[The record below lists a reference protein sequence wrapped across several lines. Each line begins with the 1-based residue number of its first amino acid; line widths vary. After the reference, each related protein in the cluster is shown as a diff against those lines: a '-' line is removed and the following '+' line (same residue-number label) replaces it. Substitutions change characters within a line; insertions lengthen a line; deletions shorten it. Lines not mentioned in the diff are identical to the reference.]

1 MHFIRRDVSATYKLK
16 TRYRYF
22 IRLSKTD
29 KTSRTNLIYQ
39 TNLIRFRHRA
49 IVEFNCSWDL
59 ELNSSELNSM
69 ITRRINQALG
79 MQPCGYMAMWHF
91 G

>member
-1 MHFIRRDVSATYKLK
+1 MHFIRRDASATYKLK

-39 TNLIRFRHRA
+39 TNLIRFKGRA
-49 IVEFNCSWDL
+49 IVARGT
-59 ELNSSELNSM
+59 LN
-69 ITRRINQALG
+69 
-79 MQPCGYMAMWHF
+79 
-91 G
+91 

>member
-39 TNLIRFRHRA
+39 TNLIRFRRRA

-59 ELNSSELNSM
+59 ELNSSELNST
-69 ITRRINQALG
+69 ITRRINQAL
-79 MQPCGYMAMWHF
+79 Q
-91 G
+91 

>member
-1 MHFIRRDVSATYKLK
+1 MHFIRRDAGATYKLK

-39 TNLIRFRHRA
+39 TNLIRFRRRA

-59 ELNSSELNSM
+59 ELNSP
-69 ITRRINQALG
+69 ITRRINQACTLL
-79 MQPCGYMAMWHF
+79 QLISLKLF
-91 G
+91 

>member
-29 KTSRTNLIYQ
+29 KTSRTNLI
-39 TNLIRFRHRA
+39 RFRRRA
-49 IVEFNCSWDL
+49 IVEFNCSWDF
-59 ELNSSELNSM
+59 ELDSSELNST

-79 MQPCGYMAMWHF
+79 ACDVKLF
-91 G
+91 VF